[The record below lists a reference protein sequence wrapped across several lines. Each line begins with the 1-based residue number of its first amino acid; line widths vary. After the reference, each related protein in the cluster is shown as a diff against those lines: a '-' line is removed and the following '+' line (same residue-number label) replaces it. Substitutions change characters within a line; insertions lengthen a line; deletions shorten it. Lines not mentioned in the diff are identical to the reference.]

1 MYQHPSCAPSSFP
14 SSSPTPTFTDI
25 ECTGAQAGLSG
36 TQQIRLM
43 LLALVANNGMASM
56 AVLYEAINQ
65 VIAPRRLSNMGKAA
79 LRSYMNRNCL
89 QKGWVEADT
98 KPRQAAL
105 WRLTPKGQA
114 LVAPV
119 PRDRPRTFAA
129 PMLRALG
136 KLSGHTL
143 NPVDRHEVVRAT
155 LREAGYDPNNLPVGW
170 DTPSSNGQ
178 PQILEALR
186 SLARSM
192 STLITRTMRNSWSL
206 TPAGLERA
214 AKYNG
219 ITLATIPTPPPEP
232 VKKAGPNVT
241 AQWFTKHLTPSK
253 GESDSELMRMMRGAL
268 MRHMPLSV
276 RRGLIED
283 HIQNFIVRVIH
294 RDSFAQVLASGEE
307 VPYSKVASYCVNSG
321 RSDARDMGTDP
332 VCREM
337 MGARTDK
344 ERRMKIEEPSEVTV
358 QPVTPT
364 NPARYLDTNG
374 SLMDM
379 AEETTTV
386 DPDQNFEMIWR
397 RVEDVIQKRNPRAWE
412 MYGQILHMKIAG
424 FSTSEIAIQ
433 AKVTRTQA
441 SKMVQ
446 DARQMVRESCLGIE
460 GFEF

>member
-1 MYQHPSCAPSSFP
+1 MLQHLPSAPSSVSA
-14 SSSPTPTFTDI
+14 SSSVEII

-43 LLALVANNGMASM
+43 LLALVANNGVASM

-155 LREAGYDPNNLPVGW
+155 LREAGYNPNNLPVGW
-170 DTPSSNGQ
+170 NTPSSNGQ

-192 STLITRTMRNSWSL
+192 STLITRTLRNTWSL

-214 AKYNG
+214 AKYNNV
-219 ITLATIPTPPPEP
+219 TLLSIPTPPPAP
-232 VKKAGPNVT
+232 VKKSGPNVT
-241 AQWFTKHLTPSK
+241 AQWFTKHLTPPK
-253 GESDSELMRMMRGAL
+253 GEQDSELMRMMRGAL
-268 MRHMPLSV
+268 MKHMPLSV

-283 HIQNFIVRVIH
+283 HIQNFVVRVIH

-344 ERRMKIEEPSEVTV
+344 ERRATTGEVAEVSV
-358 QPVTPT
+358 QFS
-364 NPARYLDTNG
+364 NLSASQPARYLDASG
-374 SLMDM
+374 SLRDL
-379 AEETTTV
+379 EDVETV
-386 DPDQNFEMIWR
+386 DPEQDFEVIWR
-397 RVEDVIQKRNPRAWE
+397 RVEDVIQKQDPEAWE
-412 MYGQILHMKIAG
+412 MYAPILRLKVAG
-424 FSTSEIAIQ
+424 FSTSEIARE
-433 AKVTRTQA
+433 AGLTRTRA
-441 SKMVQ
+441 AKLVHE
-446 DARQMVRESCLGIE
+446 AREMVRESCYGLD